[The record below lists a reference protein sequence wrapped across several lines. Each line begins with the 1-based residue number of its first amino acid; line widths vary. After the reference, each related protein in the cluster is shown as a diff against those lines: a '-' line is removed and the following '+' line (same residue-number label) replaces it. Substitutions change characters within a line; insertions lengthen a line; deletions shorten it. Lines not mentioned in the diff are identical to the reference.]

1 MPRPLT
7 DRELAVLRAW
17 LSFDVESAVELR
29 TQLEAAP
36 LVDRSCECGCSSI
49 GFVHS
54 VETANVVGVGVFP
67 IDAVVLDDAGESIGG
82 MVLLTKAGHLH
93 DVDVHTWTD
102 NFEFPDLDHV
112 RFVPKSSEGVQP

>member
-7 DRELAVLRAW
+7 DCELAVLRAW
-17 LSFDVESAVELR
+17 LSFDVESAAGLR

-36 LVDRSCECGCSSI
+36 LVERSCECGCSSI
-49 GFVHS
+49 GFEHS
-54 VETANVVGVGVFP
+54 VAAASFVGVGVFP
-67 IDAVVLDDAGESIGG
+67 VDAIVLDDAGESIGG

-112 RFVPKSSEGVQP
+112 RFVPKSSDGFQP